1 MSLVVALRQI
11 RHTFLREISNRK
23 QKTTQPYT
31 FCVQTVNNIWTTMSE
46 KKESDKN
53 YNEKKQDETTTSS
66 NSDDS
71 DNNEED
77 KSTMDVIRRFF
88 SQTLNLGS
96 STSPDDEVAVDKVM
110 PELTFEGLIRHW
122 REHGFKNIVT
132 MVGAGISTSAGI
144 PDFRSPGTGLYN
156 NLKKYKLPDPTAIF
170 DVDYFQKNPTPFFAL
185 AKELYPGSFEPTPA
199 HYFVRLLHDKGLL
212 QRHYT
217 QNIDT
222 LDRLAG
228 LPDDKIIEAHGSF
241 YTNHCLKCK
250 RAYDMAWMKEQIFS
264 DKLPRCECKGLVK
277 PDIVFF
283 GENLP
288 SSFYTSPDEDF
299 KDCDLL
305 IIMGTSL
312 EVMPFASLIQ
322 RAGPRCV
329 RLLINRDAVGRSS
342 FAPWMDPAEKRSL
355 LYGKAKNVRDVA
367 YLGDCDAGVLA
378 LAEALGWDKELQQ
391 LIDAGQQLP
400 DDEEEEEKEKE
411 AASPMSSKQ

>member
-1 MSLVVALRQI
+1 MSD
-11 RHTFLREISNRK
+11 
-23 QKTTQPYT
+23 
-31 FCVQTVNNIWTTMSE
+31 
-46 KKESDKN
+46 SDENDSKVKN
-53 YNEKKQDETTTSS
+53 DKLDAVEPTPLPSVSTATTTNLDSS
-66 NSDDS
+66 PEGDAVDG
-71 DNNEED
+71 
-77 KSTMDVIRRFF
+77 TMGLIFKYF

-96 STSPDDEVAVDKVM
+96 GTSFDQDDAIVDKVI
-110 PELTFEGLIRHW
+110 PELTFEGLSSHW
-122 REHGFKNIVT
+122 RKYGFKNIVT

-144 PDFRSPGTGLYN
+144 PDFRSPGSGLYN
-156 NLKKYKLPDPTAIF
+156 NLKKYKLPNPTAIF
-170 DVDYFQKNPTPFFAL
+170 EVDYFERNPAPFFEL

-199 HYFVRLLHDKGLL
+199 HYFVRLLHEKGLL

-228 LPDDKIIEAHGSF
+228 IPSNKIIEAHGSF

-250 RAYDMAWMKEQIFS
+250 EEYDMAWMKEKIFL
-264 DKLPRCECKGLVK
+264 DEIPRCTHCNGLVK

-312 EVMPFASLIQ
+312 EVQPFASLIT

-342 FAPWMDPAEKRSL
+342 FAPWMDANEKSL
-355 LYGKAKNVRDVA
+355 LYGKPKNIRDVA
-367 YLGDCDAGVLA
+367 FLGDCDAGVME
-378 LAEALGWDKELQQ
+378 LAEALGWEEELCQ
-391 LIDAGQQLP
+391 LISDGQKEISKKVNEDEDEEP
-400 DDEEEEEKEKE
+400 DDDYSEELVLEKSTK
-411 AASPMSSKQ
+411 K